1 MANPGNLT
9 DEQMQALAQRIA
21 ALADTPTDAPA
32 PGVRQYVG
40 ARYVPLFAEPLE
52 WSDTR
57 EYEPLTIV
65 TYNGNSYTSRQYVPT
80 GIEITNSEYWA
91 LTGNFNAQV
100 EAYRAEVA
108 AFDGRITAN
117 ATAIANET
125 SARETAIENEKQAR
139 MAMDETLEQEIKDAI
154 TAYEA
159 ADRKLQGQIDDLKN
173 DTSPVGDDGIAIFLG
188 DSIGAGWS
196 SEEPNGT
203 GWPIYLAQK
212 LNIPS
217 DRYFNVSNGGCSF
230 APQGTTNFN
239 AELETAKTNLNNA
252 GYKNSD
258 VKLIVVAGG
267 VNDARNQAS
276 SNNITQGV
284 NNLIGNINNN
294 FPNAKVHVFIGLMA
308 NSGCQPTTL
317 FRYKLVQESIA
328 QYAANNSRNI
338 ASTICWDW
346 FYDYSYT
353 TANNYTSSDHI
364 HLKSLGNLVA
374 AGYMA
379 TVLNG
384 GTVDMFWG
392 TVATTTSAGQAGPNL
407 YRQGYM
413 VTATFAQN
421 FTTGGSDNLLITC
434 PNSYNAVEGCL
445 GLLCNPNQDTNY
457 IVFPKRDKGAIAT
470 YTTVSNQ
477 GMYGTL
483 TWKIDCPFG

>member
-21 ALADTPTDAPA
+21 ALVDMPTDAPA
-32 PGVRQYVG
+32 PGVRQYIG
-40 ARYVPLFAEPLE
+40 ARYVPLFDTPLE

-65 TYNGNSYTSRQYVPT
+65 LYQGNSYTSRQYVPT
-80 GIEITNSEYWA
+80 GIAVTNEEYWA

-100 EAYRAEVA
+100 EAYRQEVA

-117 ATAIANET
+117 ATAIANE
-125 SARETAIENEKQAR
+125 EQAR
-139 MAMDETLEQEIKDAI
+139 AAMDETLEQEITDAI
-154 TAYEA
+154 TAYET
-159 ADRKLQGQIDDLKN
+159 ADSKLQEQIDGLKN
-173 DTSPVGDDGIAIFLG
+173 ATSPVGDDGIAIFLG

-212 LNIPS
+212 LNIPTG
-217 DRYFNVSNGGCSF
+217 RYFNVSNGGCSF

-276 SNNITQGV
+276 SSNITQGV
-284 NNLIGNINNN
+284 NNLINNINNN

-308 NSGCQPTTL
+308 NSGCQTTTL
-317 FRYKLVQESIA
+317 FRYKLIQESIA
-328 QYAANNSRNI
+328 QYAANKSRNI

-392 TVATTTSAGQAGPNL
+392 TTATTTSTGGTGPNL
-407 YRQGYM
+407 YRQGYI

-421 FTTGGSDNLLITC
+421 YTTGGSDNLLITC
-434 PNSYNAVEGCL
+434 PNSYNALGGCL
-445 GLLCNPNQDTNY
+445 GVLCNPNQDTNY
-457 IVFPKRDKGAIAT
+457 IVFPKQDKGAIIT
-470 YTTVSNQ
+470 YTAVNNQ
-477 GMYGTL
+477 GLYGTL
-483 TWKIDCPFG
+483 MWKIDCPFG